1 MVINTLD
8 KLAPVRCQID
18 SALLERLDRWGRLL
32 VMRPDIGVHFGGS
45 LPLGYSARTALLIGL
60 ESIKESFEAYA
71 PVGQITPF
79 SVAMPLWLRE
89 ELDTLAKRHNVS
101 RLEIIRAALHE
112 GLP

>member
-1 MVINTLD
+1 
-8 KLAPVRCQID
+8 
-18 SALLERLDRWGRLL
+18 
-32 VMRPDIGVHFGGS
+32 MRPDIGVHFGGS

-60 ESIKESFEAYA
+60 ESIKENFEAYDLQ
-71 PVGQITPF
+71 GQITPL

-89 ELDTLAKRHNVS
+89 ELDAQAKHHNVS